1 MVTTI
6 SAPDRQEVA
15 NASIVLRGVSWLT
28 FKALMAD
35 VGDDRAWRI
44 AYDQGVLEIRMPLL
58 QHEVPKGMIEDFVT
72 TMADE
77 LEIEVLK
84 AGALTLDREDLTRAI
99 EPDTCFYIQ
108 NEAIVRGLEKI
119 NLPVNPP
126 PDLAV
131 ESDYTNSSVNKQ
143 SIYAAFGVPEIWRY
157 KNNTLLVYRLEDGK
171 YEQCDRSGAFPFLPI
186 SEVPGFIEQS
196 KTIGQRSAVRA
207 FRERIREI
215 LRDRS

>member
-58 QHEVPKGMIEDFVT
+58 QHEVPKGMIEYFVT

-77 LEIEVLK
+77 LEEVNDRTLQF
-84 AGALTLDREDLTRAI
+84 LTGNRR
-99 EPDTCFYIQ
+99 
-108 NEAIVRGLEKI
+108 
-119 NLPVNPP
+119 
-126 PDLAV
+126 
-131 ESDYTNSSVNKQ
+131 
-143 SIYAAFGVPEIWRY
+143 
-157 KNNTLLVYRLEDGK
+157 
-171 YEQCDRSGAFPFLPI
+171 
-186 SEVPGFIEQS
+186 
-196 KTIGQRSAVRA
+196 
-207 FRERIREI
+207 
-215 LRDRS
+215 